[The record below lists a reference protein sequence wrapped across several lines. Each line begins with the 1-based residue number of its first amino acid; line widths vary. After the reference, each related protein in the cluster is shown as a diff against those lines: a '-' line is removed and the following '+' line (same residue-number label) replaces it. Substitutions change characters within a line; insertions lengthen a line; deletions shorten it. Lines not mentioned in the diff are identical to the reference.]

1 MYYRIRYRRKS
12 AEWMNEPFFFSF
24 PSKNR
29 SEVVWQIDTYEYP
42 HTHTQK
48 NNIDTYW
55 WASDSRRTHL
65 VGQIKERKKIF
76 LWHLFLRVFW
86 IPYEDGWKKYV
97 FPTGFWLLDFFF
109 FPSWHLSLY
118 TWHKR
123 KTLVTQRERE
133 EEDGSKWRGL
143 CGLFYVGGSS
153 SGDPPK
159 RKNSPHHLGYFRIR
173 TGGK

>member
-1 MYYRIRYRRKS
+1 
-12 AEWMNEPFFFSF
+12 MNEWTFFFS

-76 LWHLFLRVFW
+76 LWHLFLWVFW
-86 IPYEDGWKKYV
+86 ILYEDGWKKNTFFQLV
-97 FPTGFWLLDFFF
+97 FGYLNFFSSLLDI
-109 FPSWHLSLY
+109 SLSLHL
-118 TWHKR
+118 TQKKNARNTKR
-123 KTLVTQRERE
+123 EKKKTVVS
-133 EEDGSKWRGL
+133 DGG
-143 CGLFYVGGSS
+143 CVGCSVWAAAAATRR
-153 SGDPPK
+153 SGRTPPT
-159 RKNSPHHLGYFRIR
+159 I
-173 TGGK
+173 